1 MNIVVDNDVLY
12 KGICYGVLQEV
23 VQACAGTTARVGVLG
38 AARFVV
44 SKKIRKVTL
53 SRSPDLV
60 AQELSGFL
68 SGAVQLEPTD
78 AEQDFAADLESAA
91 QQLGVNL
98 DTGESQ
104 LCAITIQRVVATL
117 LTGDKRAVAAIERLL
132 DIEVR
137 LQALCGKVRCLEQ
150 AFLSVLDRTSLEGLR
165 PAICAEPSVDRTL
178 TICFGC
184 HSATTQRETVLEGL
198 SSYIRALRAAAIRVL
213 AS

>member
-12 KGICYGVLQEV
+12 KGACYGVLQEV
-23 VQACAGTTARVGVLG
+23 VQAYTGTPATVGVLG

-44 SKKIRKVTL
+44 PKKIRKLAL
-53 SRSPDLV
+53 SRPLELV

-68 SGAVQLEPTD
+68 SAAVQLEPTD
-78 AEQDFAADLESAA
+78 AEQNFAADLESAA
-91 QQLGVNL
+91 QQLGLNL

-104 LCAITIQRVVATL
+104 LCAIAIQRVVAIL
-117 LTGDKRAVAAIERLL
+117 LTGDKRAIAAMERLL
-132 DIEVR
+132 DTEVR
-137 LQALCGKVRCLEQ
+137 LQALCGRVRCLEQ
-150 AFLSVLDRTSLEGLR
+150 AFLCVLDRTGLEVLR
-165 PAICAEPSVDRTL
+165 PAICAEPSVDKTL

-198 SSYIRALRAAAIRVL
+198 SSYIRSLRADATRVL